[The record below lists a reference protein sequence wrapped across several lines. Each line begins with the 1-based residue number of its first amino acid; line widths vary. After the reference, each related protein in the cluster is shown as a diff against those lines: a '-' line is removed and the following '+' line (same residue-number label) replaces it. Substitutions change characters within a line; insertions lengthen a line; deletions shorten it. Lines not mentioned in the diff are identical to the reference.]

1 MGIGDFLK
9 GASNIGRIVGNVA
22 GKVGDIA
29 GKLSWIPGIGG
40 VASTVANV
48 ANMVSKGANIATKI
62 ADAGSGIV
70 DSFKGGGSSG
80 GGGQGSAPKAVKVI
94 DPNDKSSQGTLI
106 SKGGKNPQRIA
117 TGMVQTAD
125 PNKPGVSTRVINA
138 KGGLS
143 SARPAARG

>member
-80 GGGQGSAPKAVKVI
+80 GGEKGVITKTEKVI
-94 DPNDKSSQGTLI
+94 GANDKSNQGTII
-106 SKGGKNPQRIA
+106 SKVGKNPERIT
-117 TGMVQTAD
+117 TGSVITAD
-125 PNKPGVSTRVINA
+125 PNKPGINTRVINA

>member
-48 ANMVSKGANIATKI
+48 ANMVSKGANIATQI
-62 ADAGSGIV
+62 ADAGSNIV

-80 GGGQGSAPKAVKVI
+80 GGEQAATAKPVRVI
-94 DPNDKSSQGTLI
+94 GANDKSSQGTLI
-106 SKGGKNPQRIA
+106 AKGGKNPERIT
-117 TGMVQTAD
+117 TGSVMTAD
-125 PNKPGVSTRVINA
+125 PNKPGYNTRVINA

-143 SARPAARG
+143 SARPAARV